1 MNVTARVTLGYKE
14 SFDQSS
20 HSVASYEPVEMDFNA
35 RKVADLRA
43 CADDGIGDGEPTVQ
57 VAREGAIVLVR
68 FVDPCGGNYERY
80 VGGMNLDFS
89 SFKDGE
95 SRAKKIE
102 EAFLGD

>member
-1 MNVTARVTLGYKE
+1 MDVTARVTLGYKD
-14 SFDQSS
+14 SFEQAAHAPVSF
-20 HSVASYEPVEMDFNA
+20 EPVEVDFNA
-35 RKVADLRA
+35 RKKADLRA
-43 CADDGIGDGEPTVQ
+43 CAHDGIGDGEPTVQ

-95 SRAKKIE
+95 TRAKKIA
-102 EAFLGD
+102 EAFLGE